1 VVFVRQSA
9 PATDG
14 DQPRITL
21 FREDWHTPI
30 PTIDEATDRVP
41 NALFA
46 LGSAGLIGRR
56 TSRDCRMKSGTH
68 FQLSR

>member
-21 FREDWHTPI
+21 FREDRHTPI
-30 PTIDEATDRVP
+30 PTMQR
-41 NALFA
+41 
-46 LGSAGLIGRR
+46 
-56 TSRDCRMKSGTH
+56 GT
-68 FQLSR
+68 FQGG